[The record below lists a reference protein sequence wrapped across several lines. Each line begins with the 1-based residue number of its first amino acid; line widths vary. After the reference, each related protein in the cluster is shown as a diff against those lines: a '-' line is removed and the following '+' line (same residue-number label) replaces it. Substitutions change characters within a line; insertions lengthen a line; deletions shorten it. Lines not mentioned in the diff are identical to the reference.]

1 MSDYL
6 LDTNILLRSRDLA
19 SPDYNLVD
27 RTIRYLISNK
37 HRCFMTSQ
45 VLIEFWVVATRPV
58 SVNGLR
64 WTPEETEL
72 AVQML
77 INQFEW
83 LEETPDIF
91 RIWLSLATTQRIS
104 GKRIHDLRIQA
115 VALAHNISHI
125 LTLNPK
131 DFVAVEGI
139 TIVHP
144 NSISGIRNS

>member
-1 MSDYL
+1 MTDYL
-6 LDTNILLRSRDLA
+6 LDTNILLRSRDIA

-27 RTIRYLISNK
+27 RTIRYLISNN
-37 HRCFMTSQ
+37 HRCFITSQ

-58 SVNGLR
+58 AVNGLG
-64 WTPEETEL
+64 WIPEETER

-77 INQFEW
+77 LKQFEW

-91 RIWLSLATTQRIS
+91 RLWLSLATTHKIS
-104 GKRIHDLRIQA
+104 GKRTHDLRIQA
-115 VALAHNISHI
+115 VVLAYNINHI

-131 DFVAVEGI
+131 DFVKVEGI

-144 NSISGIRNS
+144 NSINS

>member
-1 MSDYL
+1 MTSYL
-6 LDTNILLRSRDLA
+6 LDTNIILRFTETHSSEYEIINNAIFQILLQGGQ
-19 SPDYNLVD
+19 
-27 RTIRYLISNK
+27 
-37 HRCFMTSQ
+37 CFITPQ

-58 SVNGLR
+58 TVNGLG
-64 WTPEETEL
+64 WTPEETER

-91 RIWLSLATTQRIS
+91 RIWLSLATTHKIS

-115 VALAHNISHI
+115 IVLAHNIGHI

-131 DFVAVEGI
+131 DFIEVEGI

-144 NSISGIRNS
+144 NSINS

>member
-1 MSDYL
+1 MTDYL
-6 LDTNILLRSRDLA
+6 FDTNILLRSRDIA

-27 RTIRYLISNK
+27 RTIRYLISDN
-37 HRCFMTSQ
+37 HQCFITSQ

-58 SVNGLR
+58 AVNGLG
-64 WTPEETEL
+64 WTPEETER

-77 INQFEW
+77 INQFSL

-91 RIWLSLATTQRIS
+91 RIWLSLATTYKIS
-104 GKRIHDLRIQA
+104 GKRTHDLRIQA

-125 LTLNPK
+125 LTLNPR
-131 DFVAVEGI
+131 DFVEVEGI

-144 NSISGIRNS
+144 NNINS

>member
-1 MSDYL
+1 MTHYL
-6 LDTNILLRSRDLA
+6 LDTNILLRSRDIA

-27 RTIRYLISNK
+27 RTIRYLISNN
-37 HRCFMTSQ
+37 HRCFITSQ
-45 VLIEFWVVATRPV
+45 VLIEFWVVATRPLA
-58 SVNGLR
+58 VNGLG

-72 AVQML
+72 SVQML

-91 RIWLSLATTQRIS
+91 RLWFSLATTYKIS
-104 GKRIHDLRIQA
+104 GKRTHDLRIQA
-115 VALAHNISHI
+115 VVLAHSISHI

-131 DFVAVEGI
+131 DFVEVEGI

-144 NSISGIRNS
+144 NSINS

>member
-1 MSDYL
+1 MTSYL
-6 LDTNILLRSRDLA
+6 LDTNIILRFTDTYSSEYEIINNAIFQILLQDGQ
-19 SPDYNLVD
+19 
-27 RTIRYLISNK
+27 
-37 HRCFMTSQ
+37 CFITPQ

-58 SVNGLR
+58 AANGLG
-64 WTPEETEL
+64 WTPEATGQ

-91 RIWLSLATTQRIS
+91 RIWLSLATTHKIS

-115 VALAHNISHI
+115 VVLAHNISHI

-131 DFVAVEGI
+131 DFIEVEGM

-144 NSISGIRNS
+144 NSINS